1 MTKLLGKSLGV
12 RFIDR
17 VLSCAFLA
25 LMMSWGSVDAGPKPA
40 GADRAQITRIY
51 VGNSG
56 DTTVSVIDHDSR
68 EVIKPIDI
76 GAKHH
81 GSVPSHTGDRIYL
94 TTEDTGEVIA
104 INTLTHEILWK
115 VKAGATLHEPSITHD
130 DRFVFAPDFRGGR
143 LAIVDTQLGKLVDE
157 VKMIDP
163 ETGEKFDALHNTYEM
178 ADGVHMLSMS
188 IRGEAMV
195 KVNMHT
201 RDIVRI
207 YRINGQPR
215 PAGIMKNMSTVFV
228 QLSELNG
235 FIAVDLN
242 TGKELKRIEW
252 PFQGELPEGVPEWT
266 PSHGMGLT
274 QDETEVWTASSFT
287 SQLYVYSV
295 PELKKLAVV
304 DVGVLPNWLAFS
316 KDGKILYATSQE
328 PSQKQGTVA
337 VIDIGSRKVLKF
349 IKTGSRPKR
358 IHLVDLPSS

>member
-1 MTKLLGKSLGV
+1 MKKLLPSPGV
-12 RFIDR
+12 RLVGR
-17 VLSCAFLA
+17 ALLCAFPA
-25 LMMSWGSVDAGPKPA
+25 LMMSWASVNAV
-40 GADRAQITRIY
+40 QITRIY

-56 DTTVSVIDHDSR
+56 DTTVSVIDHDSW
-68 EVIKPIDI
+68 EVIETIDI

-104 INTLTHEILWK
+104 VNTLSNEILWK

-130 DRFVFAPDFRGGR
+130 DLFVFAPDFRGGR
-143 LAIVDTQLGKLVDE
+143 LAIVDTRSGTLVDE

-163 ETGEKFDALHNTYEM
+163 ESGENFDALHNTYEM
-178 ADGVHMLSMS
+178 ADGIHMLSMS

-201 RDIVRI
+201 RDIARI

-215 PAGIMKNMSTVFV
+215 PAAIMKDMSTIFV

-266 PSHGMGLT
+266 PSHGIGLT
-274 QDETEVWTASSFT
+274 PDQKEVWAASSFT
-287 SQLYVYSV
+287 SQIYVYSV

-304 DVGVLPNWLAFS
+304 DVRVLPNWMAFS
-316 KDGKILYATSQE
+316 NDGKILYVTSQE
-328 PSQKQGTVA
+328 PGKKRGTVA
-337 VIDIGSRKVLKF
+337 VIDMASRKVLKF
-349 IKTGSRPKR
+349 IKTGPRPKR

>member
-1 MTKLLGKSLGV
+1 MTQLGQSLGV
-12 RFIDR
+12 RHIDR
-17 VLSCAFLA
+17 VLFCAFLA
-25 LMMSWGSVDAGPKPA
+25 VMMSWGSVEAGPKPA
-40 GADRAQITRIY
+40 GADSAQTTRIY

-56 DTTVSVIDHDSR
+56 ATTISVIDHDLQ
-68 EVIKPIDI
+68 EVIKTIDI

-81 GSVPSHTGDRIYL
+81 GSVPSHKGDRIYM

-104 INTLTHEILWK
+104 IDTLTNEILWR

-130 DRFVFAPDFRGGR
+130 DRFVFAPDFRAGR
-143 LAIVDTQLGKLVDE
+143 IAIVDTVSGTLVDE

-178 ADGVHMLSMS
+178 ADGIHMMSMS
-188 IRGEAMV
+188 IRGDAMV
-195 KVNMHT
+195 KVSMHT

-207 YRINGQPR
+207 YRIKGQPR
-215 PAGIMKNMSTVFV
+215 PAVIKKDMSTIYV

-235 FIAVDLN
+235 FIAVDLS
-242 TGKELKRIEW
+242 TGEETKRIQW

-274 QDETEVWTASSFT
+274 QDEKEVWAASSFT

-295 PELKKLAVV
+295 PELEKLAVV
-304 DVGVLPNWLAFS
+304 DVGVLPNWMAFS

-328 PSQKQGTVA
+328 PSKKQGTVA
-337 VIDIGSRKVLKF
+337 VIDIASRKVLKF
-349 IKTGSRPKR
+349 IKAGPRPKR

>member
-1 MTKLLGKSLGV
+1 MTKRRQSLGV
-12 RFIDR
+12 RLLDR
-17 VLSCAFLA
+17 VLFCAFLA
-25 LMMSWGSVDAGPKPA
+25 LMMNGGSVEAGPQPA
-40 GADRAQITRIY
+40 GADSAQITRIY

-68 EVIKPIDI
+68 EVIKTIDI

-81 GSVPSHTGDRIYL
+81 GSVPSHAGDRIYL
-94 TTEDTGEVIA
+94 TTEDSGEVIA
-104 INTLTHEILWK
+104 INTLNHEILWR

-143 LAIVDTQLGKLVDE
+143 LAIVDTRLGKLVDA

-163 ETGEKFDALHNTYEM
+163 KTGENFDALHNTYEM
-178 ADGVHMLSMS
+178 ADGLHMLSMS

-215 PAGIMKNMSTVFV
+215 PAVIMKDMSTIFV

-242 TGKELKRIEW
+242 SGKQLKRIEW

-266 PSHGMGLT
+266 PSHGIGLT
-274 QDETEVWTASSFT
+274 QDENEVWAASSFT

-295 PELKKLAVV
+295 PELEKLAVV
-304 DVGVLPNWLAFS
+304 DVGVLPNWMAFS
-316 KDGKILYATSQE
+316 NDGKILYATSQE
-328 PSQKQGTVA
+328 PSKKQGSVA
-337 VIDIGSRKVLKF
+337 VIDIASRKVLKF
-349 IKTGSRPKR
+349 IKTGARPKR

>member
-1 MTKLLGKSLGV
+1 MEKLRPSLRV
-12 RFIDR
+12 RLVDR
-17 VLSCAFLA
+17 VLFCAFLA
-25 LMMSWGSVDAGPKPA
+25 LMMSWGNMDAGPKPT
-40 GADRAQITRIY
+40 GADGAQITRIY

-68 EVIKPIDI
+68 EVIKTIDI

-104 INTLTHEILWK
+104 VNTLTNEILWK
-115 VKAGATLHEPSITHD
+115 VKAGAILHEPSITHD

-143 LAIVDTQLGKLVDE
+143 LAIVDTHSGELVDE

-163 ETGEKFDALHNTYEM
+163 ETGENFDALHNTYEL
-178 ADGVHMLSMS
+178 ADGIHMLSMS

-201 RDIVRI
+201 RDIARI

-215 PAGIMKNMSTVFV
+215 PAAIMKDMSTVFV
-228 QLSELNG
+228 QLSDLNG
-235 FIAVDLN
+235 FIAVDLD
-242 TGKELKRIEW
+242 TGEELKRIEW

-266 PSHGMGLT
+266 PSHGIGLT
-274 QDETEVWTASSFT
+274 QNEKEVWAASSFT

-304 DVGVLPNWLAFS
+304 DVGVLPNWMAFS
-316 KDGKILYATSQE
+316 SDGKILYATSQE
-328 PSQKQGTVA
+328 PSKKQGTVA
-337 VIDIGSRKVLKF
+337 VIDIASRKVLKF
-349 IKTGSRPKR
+349 VKTGPRPKR

>member
-1 MTKLLGKSLGV
+1 MKSLL
-12 RFIDR
+12 
-17 VLSCAFLA
+17 LSCFFLV
-25 LMMSWGSVDAGPKPA
+25 LMMSWGGVDAAPQPT
-40 GADRAQITRIY
+40 GADGVQVTRIY
-51 VGNSG
+51 VGNAG
-56 DTTVSVIDHDSR
+56 NTTVSVIDHDSR
-68 EVIKPIDI
+68 EVIKTIDI

-94 TTEDTGEVIA
+94 TTEDTGEVVA
-104 INTLTHEILWK
+104 VNTLTHEILWK

-143 LAIVDTQLGKLVDE
+143 LAIVDTQLGQLVDE
-157 VKMIDP
+157 IKMIDP
-163 ETGEKFDALHNTYEM
+163 ESGEKFDTLHNTYEI

-201 RDIVRI
+201 RDIARI
-207 YRINGQPR
+207 YRINGEPR
-215 PAGIMKNMSTVFV
+215 PAAIMKDISTIFV

-242 TGKELKRIEW
+242 TGEEFKRIGW
-252 PFQGELPEGVPEWT
+252 PFQGDLPEGVPEWT
-266 PSHGMGLT
+266 PSHGIGLT
-274 QDETEVWTASSFT
+274 QDEKEVWAASSFT

-304 DVGVLPNWLAFS
+304 DVGVLPNWMAFS
-316 KDGKILYATSQE
+316 NDGKILYVTSQE
-328 PSQKQGTVA
+328 PRKKRGTVA
-337 VIDIGSRKVLKF
+337 VIDIASRKVVKF
-349 IKTGSRPKR
+349 IKAGPRPKR

>member
-1 MTKLLGKSLGV
+1 MTKLPQSLGV
-12 RFIDR
+12 RLLER
-17 VLSCAFLA
+17 VQFCALLA

-40 GADRAQITRIY
+40 GAEGAQITRIY

-56 DTTVSVIDHDSR
+56 DTTVSVIDFDSR
-68 EVIKPIDI
+68 EVIKTIDI

-104 INTLTHEILWK
+104 VNTLTNEILWK
-115 VKAGATLHEPSITHD
+115 VKAGATLHEPSITRD

-143 LAIVDTQLGKLVDE
+143 LAIVDTQSGKLVDE

-163 ETGEKFDALHNTYEM
+163 VTGENFDALHNTYEV
-178 ADGVHMLSMS
+178 ADGIHMLSMS
-188 IRGEAMV
+188 IRGEAMI

-201 RDIVRI
+201 RDIARI
-207 YRINGQPR
+207 YRIDGQPR
-215 PAGIMKNMSTVFV
+215 PAAIMKDMSTVFV

-242 TGKELKRIEW
+242 TGEELKRIEW

-266 PSHGMGLT
+266 PSHGIGIT
-274 QDETEVWTASSFT
+274 QDQQELWAASSFS

-304 DVGVLPNWLAFS
+304 DVGVLPNWMAFS
-316 KDGKILYATSQE
+316 NDGKFLYATSQE
-328 PSQKQGTVA
+328 PSKKQGTVA
-337 VIDIGSRKVLKF
+337 LIDIASRKVLKF

>member
-1 MTKLLGKSLGV
+1 MKKLILLCLFFSLMT
-12 RFIDR
+12 
-17 VLSCAFLA
+17 
-25 LMMSWGSVDAGPKPA
+25 SWGSVDAGPQPT
-40 GADRAQITRIY
+40 GADGAQMTRIY

-68 EVIKPIDI
+68 EVIKTIDI

-104 INTLTHEILWK
+104 VNTLTNEILWK
-115 VKAGATLHEPSITHD
+115 VKAGGTLHEPSITHD

-157 VKMIDP
+157 IKMIDP
-163 ETGEKFDALHNTYEM
+163 ETGENFDALHNTYEI
-178 ADGVHMLSMS
+178 ADGIHMLSMS

-195 KVNMHT
+195 KVNMDT

-215 PAGIMKNMSTVFV
+215 PATLRKDISTVFV

-242 TGKELKRIEW
+242 SGKELKRIEW

-266 PSHGMGLT
+266 PSHGIGLT
-274 QDETEVWTASSFT
+274 RDEKEVWAASSFT

-295 PELKKLAVV
+295 PELRKLAVV
-304 DVGVLPNWLAFS
+304 DVGVLPNWMAFS
-316 KDGKILYATSQE
+316 NDGKTLYATSQE
-328 PSQKQGTVA
+328 PSKKRGTVA
-337 VIDIGSRKVLKF
+337 VIDIASRRVVKF
-349 IKTGSRPKR
+349 IKAGPRPKR
-358 IHLVDLPSS
+358 IHLVDLPN

>member
-17 VLSCAFLA
+17 VRSCAFLA

-215 PAGIMKNMSTVFV
+215 PAGIMKDMSTVFV

-304 DVGVLPNWLAFS
+304 DVGSCPTGWRLARTARFFMPPVRNPARNRALLP
-316 KDGKILYATSQE
+316 
-328 PSQKQGTVA
+328 
-337 VIDIGSRKVLKF
+337 
-349 IKTGSRPKR
+349 
-358 IHLVDLPSS
+358 